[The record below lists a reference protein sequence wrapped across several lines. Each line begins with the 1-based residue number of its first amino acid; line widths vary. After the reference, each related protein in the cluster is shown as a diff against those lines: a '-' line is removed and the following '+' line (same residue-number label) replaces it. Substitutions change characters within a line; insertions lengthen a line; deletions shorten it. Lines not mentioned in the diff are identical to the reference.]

1 MSGVSTSHG
10 GRFEHLLNAFR
21 GSCMKMWS
29 TNLPGSGGRLATVAT
44 PPGRSEWYSRSRQ
57 RNQTISAWIIGVS
70 KCAHIQLTIVA
81 VNRCSYRSVKGLLNR
96 STTREVGPSG
106 EDGNDYN
113 SCFSLTSLR
122 LPRRASLT
130 TRLFVRQS
138 SRRRRSRRLS
148 LSD

>member
-1 MSGVSTSHG
+1 MTSQCRSHAFVVTYSMSSHSRSHTVVVKHSTSSYCLK
-10 GRFEHLLNAFR
+10 RAE
-21 GSCMKMWS
+21 
-29 TNLPGSGGRLATVAT
+29 
-44 PPGRSEWYSRSRQ
+44 
-57 RNQTISAWIIGVS
+57 IITKSFSHFIYCPIVGIS

-81 VNRCSYRSVKGLLNR
+81 VNRCSYRSVKGLTNQ
-96 STTREVGPSG
+96 STTLEVGPPG
-106 EDGNDYN
+106 EDSNEYN

-138 SRRRRSRRLS
+138 SRRRRDRRLS